1 MQYKYIEH
9 QDEDL
14 ELEGFLERNGLCLQK
29 EYEWGYKVYE
39 EQKLVACGF
48 VRNHLLMMIAI
59 DEEYRHQGLLQ
70 NLMSKLLETS
80 IQKQIDPIYLF
91 TRKEHEKTFKSCGL
105 FTIIK
110 DDVVLMSNDLE
121 MLNNQKIREYLIN
134 EKWPY
139 SYYFCKDK
147 KEYEEYKKKI
157 QEKIKVWK

>member
-9 QDEDL
+9 QEEDL
-14 ELEGFLERNGLCLQK
+14 ELEKFLKRNSLCLQK
-29 EYEWGYKVYE
+29 EYEWGYKVYDK
-39 EQKLVACGF
+39 QKLVACGF
-48 VRNHLLMMIAI
+48 VQNHLLMMIAI

-70 NLMSKLLETS
+70 NLMGKLLETC

-110 DDVVLMSNDLE
+110 DDVVLMSNDLD
-121 MLNNQKIREYLIN
+121 MFNNQKIRECLIN